1 METQVTKL
9 QLQKVHTICTLGYYN
24 IAVAIYT
31 VFFNASIIL
40 MLIFIN
46 VHVISIN
53 FTDRGL

>member
-1 METQVTKL
+1 MYHHLL